1 LPCRL
6 RCRCAMMALTDLAQ
20 PSHVLDEPNMP
31 CLSRFFQSPP
41 PPAMPA
47 SSFTRLPAAPLV
59 PCMPR
64 LVVHL
69 YPPQPARH
77 LSRLRFFKVAL
88 GFQGSLGLL
97 LLYARPIVP
106 HCFLREQGGKKL
118 TSDPHICPPFGNMR
132 AILPYMGP
140 RFLAKTRFSTENQW
154 RAGKASTPYACIA
167 ILNSKGNGGL
177 PTRRLEDPARGGN
190 RQQPYLNLF

>member
-1 LPCRL
+1 MMKTVL
-6 RCRCAMMALTDLAQ
+6 RTAPLWGHYHPESFDQYLCSDRQRA
-20 PSHVLDEPNMP
+20 
-31 CLSRFFQSPP
+31 SPVTT
-41 PPAMPA
+41 A
-47 SSFTRLPAAPLV
+47 SSVACVAFTMNYSLISIYLTP
-59 PCMPR
+59 
-64 LVVHL
+64 VH
-69 YPPQPARH
+69 
-77 LSRLRFFKVAL
+77 STGV
-88 GFQGSLGLL
+88 
-97 LLYARPIVP
+97 IVP